1 MGKFKN
7 DVTGVGGRG
16 YPKLVTKS
24 DIGEGVHTNSDITPP
39 QKKKKKKIMFKF
51 LFFACFWSAR
61 QQLSFG

>member
-24 DIGEGVHTNSDITPP
+24 DIGGGVHTNSDITPP
-39 QKKKKKKIMFKF
+39 PQKKKKK
-51 LFFACFWSAR
+51 LC
-61 QQLSFG
+61 LSFYFSLAFGQRDSS